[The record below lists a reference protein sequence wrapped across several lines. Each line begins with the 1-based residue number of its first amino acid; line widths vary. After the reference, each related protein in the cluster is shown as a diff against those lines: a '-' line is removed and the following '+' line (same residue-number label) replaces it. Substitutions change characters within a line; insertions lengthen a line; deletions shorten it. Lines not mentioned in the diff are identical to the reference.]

1 MNYDGGGSGSNH
13 AWPGFANGQIF
24 LMGWCFQGHHCHWS
38 DNGIGNN
45 PTLKPD
51 LDDEYEKDDDV
62 GSNPRVVSGYLSVHR
77 RQLPGPPTLLPMSPL
92 QIIPPFL
99 HCFLGSLLTRNR
111 SKLFVLEYL
120 LLEKLVRMKNENIW
134 CVCNTSYSVDEGKC
148 YRWYSLSL
156 WMSFATSPLFDMCNC
171 TSGGNEKLL
180 VPQSPFWL
188 DLRSH
193 SDSRPYSHGSALF
206 SSDCIIYIN

>member
-1 MNYDGGGSGSNH
+1 MCTEDSFR
-13 AWPGFANGQIF
+13 A
-24 LMGWCFQGHHCHWS
+24 
-38 DNGIGNN
+38 
-45 PTLKPD
+45 
-51 LDDEYEKDDDV
+51 
-62 GSNPRVVSGYLSVHR
+62 R
-77 RQLPGPPTLLPMSPL
+77 RRCCQCLRYKS
-92 QIIPPFL
+92 F
-99 HCFLGSLLTRNR
+99 HFCFLGSLLTRNR
-111 SKLFVLEYL
+111 SKLFVLQYQ

-134 CVCNTSYSVDEGKC
+134 CVCNTSYNVDEGKC

-171 TSGGNEKLL
+171 ISGGNEKLL

-206 SSDCIIYIN
+206 SSDCIIYIYEAICTEVNACMQAHDWFSGERFILKNLHQIKVQYAQYVVFFLEIPMRYKAIGC